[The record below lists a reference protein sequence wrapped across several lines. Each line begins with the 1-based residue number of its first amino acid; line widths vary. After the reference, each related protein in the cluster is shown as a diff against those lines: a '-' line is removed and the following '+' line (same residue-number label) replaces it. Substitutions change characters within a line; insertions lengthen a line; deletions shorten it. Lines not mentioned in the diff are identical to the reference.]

1 MNMFPANLG
10 IIYNYIYI
18 ILYIYPNLDPNKKVV
33 KKKTWSHFLVHPGPD
48 PVPQRASFQAK
59 GSRMLPL
66 AWKPSTDPLERRW
79 NPLVNSHM
87 TMDNHH
93 V

>member
-1 MNMFPANLG
+1 MLPANLG
-10 IIYNYIYI
+10 IIYI
-18 ILYIYPNLDPNKKVV
+18 IYIYPNLDPNKKVV
-33 KKKTWSHFLVHPGPD
+33 KKPWSHFLVHPRPD

-87 TMDNHH
+87 TMENHH